1 METSPETPP
10 VKGRSTRQKRAV
22 WAALTSLDDFVSAQ
36 ELHRILSDQGEKV
49 SLATV
54 YRVLQAHQEEG
65 LLDVLRPDDGEAIF
79 RLCAADEHHHH
90 LVCRRCGLTVEFEA
104 PDVESWAGVLAQDN
118 GFTDARHTLEIFGL
132 CATCSAVPATQDA
145 PAASDHGSPTRS

>member
-1 METSPETPP
+1 MSTTSSTPP

-22 WAALTSLDDFVSAQ
+22 WAALNSLEDFVSAQ
-36 ELHRILSDQGEKV
+36 ELHRLLSDRGEKV

-54 YRVLQAHQEEG
+54 YRVLQAHAEEG

-79 RLCAADEHHHH
+79 RLCAAQDHHHH
-90 LVCRRCGLTVEFEA
+90 LVCRSCGLTVEFEA
-104 PDVESWAGVLAQDN
+104 PHLESWAGELAVAN

-132 CATCSAVPATQDA
+132 CQNCSA
-145 PAASDHGSPTRS
+145 S